1 MDTLEGIVERITYY
15 NDDNGYT
22 VLRLK
27 PRGRAGPLMPDQGLV
42 TVVGNL
48 PEVTPGES
56 LRLRG
61 QWATHRDH
69 GRQFKAESCEQIR
82 PATVEGIKKYLGS
95 GLIKGVGPV
104 TAERIVK
111 KFGLDTLDVLDYHA
125 ERIREVLGVG
135 PKRAE
140 SIATAWEDQKVI
152 KQVMLFLQSHGV
164 TTGLAVKIFKQ
175 YGDAAIDL
183 VQSNPYQLATDI
195 YGVGFRTADKIA
207 RQLGLPPDAPSRV
220 AAGVTYTLSQSADQG
235 HVFLPQSALVH
246 EASAL
251 LEVQPVQV
259 EAALRPLEEADQ
271 IKREVIYPIV
281 GSPRRRHER
290 QPEPEGDDL
299 SVAQT
304 QPDDYPIV
312 GERPPAPAA
321 ESPSLQALREE
332 PAIYLTPFY
341 HGEVG
346 VARRLTAL
354 AEATASRLG
363 ELTRLDW
370 PRLFDSVDDV
380 AGSHATAQL
389 SDGQREA
396 VRTALS
402 RHGRVSVLTG
412 GPGTGKTTTV
422 RAIITLLE
430 RFGKRCALAS
440 PTGRA
445 AKRLSEATG
454 RPAKTIH
461 RLLEFAP
468 AEGFK
473 RNEQHP
479 LDMDMLIVDEASMI
493 DLLLM
498 NNLLKAVPPGAHL
511 LLVGDVDQLP
521 SVGAGD
527 VLRDVIGSGRAAVVR
542 LDVIFRQAQ
551 ESLIIANAHRIHRG
565 QMLYTPKDAR
575 DFFHFVK
582 EDPDEAAAMAIDVVT
597 KRIPARFGID
607 PWDIQVLAPMHR
619 GAAGVSAL
627 NAGLQ
632 QALNPPSPN
641 TPERR
646 LGGTLFRAGD
656 RVMQTRNNYDKDVYN
671 GDIGRV
677 TGIDVENQLLRVT
690 IDDRSIDYDWAEAD
704 ELVPAYAV
712 SVHKAQGSE
721 YPAVVITM
729 LTQHYLM
736 LQRNLL
742 YTAVTRARRLCVIVG
757 SRRALAMAV
766 RNNQV
771 AERYSGLQMRLQQG
785 LLTP

>member
-15 NDDNGYT
+15 NEENGYT

-27 PRGRAGPLMPDQGLV
+27 PRGRAGPLVADQGLV

-48 PEVTPGES
+48 PAITPGES
-56 LRLRG
+56 LKLQG
-61 QWATHRDH
+61 QWTTHRDH
-69 GRQFKAESCEQIR
+69 GRQFKAEACEQVL

-104 TAERIVK
+104 TAGRIVK
-111 KFGLDTLDVLDYHA
+111 KFGLDTLDVLDHHP
-125 ERIREVLGVG
+125 EHIRQVLGVG
-135 PKRAE
+135 PKRADW
-140 SIATAWEDQKVI
+140 IAQAWADQQVI

-175 YGDAAIDL
+175 YGDAAIDV
-183 VQSNPYQLATDI
+183 VQSNPYRLADDI
-195 YGVGFRTADKIA
+195 YGIGFKTADKIA
-207 RQLGLPPDAPSRV
+207 RDLGQPPDAPARI
-220 AAGVTYTLSQSADQG
+220 AAGVTYALSQSADQG
-235 HVFLPQSALVH
+235 HVFLPQSALVR
-246 EASAL
+246 EAAAL
-251 LEVQPVQV
+251 LDVKPEQV
-259 EAALRPLEEADQ
+259 PAVFEPLEQADQ
-271 IKREVIYPIV
+271 IKREVVYPTV
-281 GSPRRRHER
+281 GS
-290 QPEPEGDDL
+290 
-299 SVAQT
+299 T
-304 QPDDYPIV
+304 QRGKD
-312 GERPPAPAA
+312 
-321 ESPSLQALREE
+321 ESGGMRLEEE

-346 VARRLTAL
+346 VARRLAAL
-354 AEATASRLG
+354 LDAERPASRLR
-363 ELTRLDW
+363 EFAHADW
-370 PRLFDSVDDV
+370 PRLFGDLDAV
-380 AGSHATAQL
+380 AGPYSTARL
-389 SDGQREA
+389 SERQREA
-396 VRTALS
+396 VRLAL
-402 RHGRVSVLTG
+402 GPQGKVTVLTG

-422 RAIITLLE
+422 RAIITLLD
-430 RFGKRCALAS
+430 RFGKRYALAS

-445 AKRLSEATG
+445 AKRLSEAAG

-473 RNEQHP
+473 RNEHYP
-479 LDMDMLIVDEASMI
+479 LDVDMLIVDEASMI

-551 ESLIIANAHRIHRG
+551 DSLIVTNAHRINRG
-565 QMLYTPKDAR
+565 QMPVTPRDAS
-575 DFFHFVK
+575 DFFLFAI
-582 EDPDEAAAMAIDVVT
+582 EDADQAAVMAVELVA
-597 KRIPARFGID
+597 KRIPDKFGFD

-627 NAGLQ
+627 NANLQ
-632 QALNPPSPN
+632 LALNPPSPKKV
-641 TPERR
+641 ERR
-646 LGGTLFRAGD
+646 LGGTLFRVGD
-656 RVMQTRNNYDKDVYN
+656 RVMQTRNNYGKDVYN
-671 GDIGRV
+671 GDMGRV
-677 TGIDVENQLLRVT
+677 AGIDLENQVLRVT
-690 IDDRSIDYDWAEAD
+690 IDNRPIDYDWSEAD

-721 YPAVVITM
+721 YPAVVLTL

-742 YTAVTRARRLCVIVG
+742 YTAITRAKRLCVIVG

-766 RNNQV
+766 KNNKV
-771 AERYSGLQMRLQQG
+771 AERYSGLQARLQV
-785 LLTP
+785 P

>member
-1 MDTLEGIVERITYY
+1 MDALEGTVERITYY
-15 NDDNGYT
+15 NDENGYT

-27 PRGRAGPLMPDQGLV
+27 PRGRAGPLMADQGLV

-61 QWATHRDH
+61 QWTTHREH

-82 PATVEGIKKYLGS
+82 PATIEGIRKYLGS

-111 KFGLDTLDVLDYHA
+111 KFGLDTLDVLDSHA

-135 PKRAE
+135 PKRAA
-140 SIATAWEDQKVI
+140 SIAQAWEDQKII

-183 VQSNPYQLATDI
+183 VQSNPYQLASDI

-220 AAGVTYTLSQSADQG
+220 AAGVTYTLSQAADEG
-235 HVFLPQSALVH
+235 HVFLPQSELVS
-246 EASAL
+246 EATAL
-251 LEVQPVQV
+251 LEVRPAQV
-259 EAALRPLEEADQ
+259 EAALRPLEETDQ
-271 IKREVIYPIV
+271 IKREVIYPV
-281 GSPRRRHER
+281 AGSLRRRHER
-290 QPEPEGDDL
+290 QPDREGDDW
-299 SVAQT
+299 SAAQAQT
-304 QPDDYPIV
+304 GEYPIP
-312 GERPPAPAA
+312 GERLPTPATEPPGV
-321 ESPSLQALREE
+321 QALREQ

-354 AEATASRLG
+354 AEAAASRLG
-363 ELTRLDW
+363 ELIRPERAHL
-370 PRLFDSVDDV
+370 LDSVDDV
-380 AGSHATAQL
+380 AGGHAAARL
-389 SDGQREA
+389 SDRQREA
-396 VRTALS
+396 VWTALS
-402 RHGRVSVLTG
+402 PHGRVTVLTG

-430 RFGKRCALAS
+430 RFGKRYALAS

-445 AKRLSEATG
+445 AKRLGEATG

-473 RNEQHP
+473 RSEQHP
-479 LDMDMLIVDEASMI
+479 LDVDMLIVDEASMI

-498 NNLLKAVPPGAHL
+498 NHLLKAVPPGAHL

-551 ESLIIANAHRIHRG
+551 ESLIVANAHRVNRG
-565 QMLYTPKDAR
+565 QMPHTPKDAR
-575 DFFHFVK
+575 DFFLFVK

-597 KRIPARFGID
+597 NRIPARFGID
-607 PWDIQVLAPMHR
+607 PWDVQVLAPMYR
-619 GAAGVSAL
+619 GAAGVNAL
-627 NAGLQ
+627 NASLQ
-632 QALNPPSPN
+632 QALNPPLSHK
-641 TPERR
+641 PERR
-646 LGGTLFRAGD
+646 LSGTLFRVGD

-677 TGIDVENQLLRVT
+677 TGIDVENQLLRVS
-690 IDDRSIDYDWAEAD
+690 IEGRPIDYDWAEAD
-704 ELVPAYAV
+704 ELAPAYAV

-721 YPAVVITM
+721 YPAVVITL

-766 RNNQV
+766 KNNKV
-771 AERYSGLQMRLQQG
+771 AERYSGLQARLQR
-785 LLTP
+785 